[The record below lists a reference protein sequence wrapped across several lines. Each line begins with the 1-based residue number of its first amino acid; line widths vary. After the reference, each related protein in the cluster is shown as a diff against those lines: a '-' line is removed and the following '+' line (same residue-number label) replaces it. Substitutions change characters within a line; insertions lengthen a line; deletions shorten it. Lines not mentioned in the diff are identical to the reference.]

1 MPTTTNMSMSMS
13 TQRMITEL
21 QNQAT
26 SVEGK
31 AMSRGLGDQA
41 PTGQRR
47 VLVVEDESDL
57 ARVLK
62 RHVEGIGCQ
71 VRIAPTGE
79 DALAAATTEEF
90 DLVLLDVM
98 LPGIDGME
106 VCRRLRARNH
116 YMPVLMLTARSSDID
131 KVMGL
136 ESGADDYLTKPFSVQ
151 ELLARIKA
159 ILRRMEALSAPRG
172 APERPIEV
180 GDRLRIDS
188 TAREV
193 FMGGRPVSLT
203 QKEFDLLLHFVEN
216 PGRVYSRAQ
225 LLDTVWGY
233 NHEGYEHTVNC
244 HINRLRA
251 KIEEDPGMPKLLLT
265 VWGVGYKFSPEPA
278 TAP

>member
-1 MPTTTNMSMSMS
+1 VIQTPSATVPTH
-13 TQRMITEL
+13 
-21 QNQAT
+21 
-26 SVEGK
+26 
-31 AMSRGLGDQA
+31 
-41 PTGQRR
+41 RR
-47 VLVVEDESDL
+47 VLIVEDERDL

-71 VRIAPTGE
+71 VQLAATGE
-79 DALAAATTEEF
+79 DALALADEEF

-106 VCRRLRARNH
+106 VCRRLRSLNR

-159 ILRRMEALSAPRG
+159 IFRRIDALSSPQAVR
-172 APERPIEV
+172 ERPIEI
-180 GDRLRIDS
+180 GDGIHIEPGTRDVLVR
-188 TAREV
+188 
-193 FMGGRPVSLT
+193 GQPVDLT
-203 QKEFDLLLHFVEN
+203 QKEFELLLHFAQN

-225 LLDTVWGY
+225 LLDAVWGY
-233 NHEGYEHTVNC
+233 NHEGYEHAVNC

-251 KIEEDPGMPKLLLT
+251 KIEKDPSEPKLLLT
-265 VWGVGYKFSPEPA
+265 VWGVGYKFAPESS
-278 TAP
+278 TAQ